1 MAMLFYS
8 FICDILN
15 DANAEFKLTNV
26 SMLMNYYNIS
36 LRENIQLRGNMF
48 ESTKE
53 IFEGKLIFQ

>member
-1 MAMLFYS
+1 MLFYS
-8 FICDILN
+8 FISDILN
-15 DANAEFKLTNV
+15 DTNAEFKLTNV

>member
-1 MAMLFYS
+1 MLFYS
-8 FICDILN
+8 FNCDILN
-15 DANAEFKLTNV
+15 DTNAEFKLTNV